1 LHKASSHRVILLVL
15 LLVRS
20 TPTKADTN
28 IYRNGDTRMLLKDT
42 TIKQAK
48 WTDNTKNGK
57 KLRDGGGLY
66 LHVKESGKYWR
77 MAYRYLGKQK
87 TLAIGIYDDVS
98 LAEARKARDDAR
110 SLLAQG
116 IDPSQAKQEARA
128 TAKAKE
134 RDTFEEVARD
144 FHQNKAEGWSKRHAD
159 KWLSGMQTYLFPSL
173 GGKPIASIT
182 APMLLDVLRL
192 VEKRGII
199 ETTHT
204 LKQSAGQVFRY
215 GIQTGK
221 CERNPAADL
230 QGALKPIVTKHMAA
244 ILEPAKTGE
253 FLRACEGYSGHPVTR
268 VALLLSAL
276 LFQRPGNIRQMQW
289 DWVDFDQA
297 MLTIPAEHMKRTVHG
312 KVNGRPHFVPLCRQA
327 LALLNEIKPLT
338 GQGVYVFPSTR
349 TQSRPMSDMTLNAAM
364 RRMGFTKEE
373 MTAHGFRAMARTLMI
388 EKLSGIH
395 ADVIEAQLAHGKS
408 GPLGMAYDR
417 TEYMEQRR
425 AMMQQWADYLDRLR
439 TGGDVLPFNRVA

>member
-1 LHKASSHRVILLVL
+1 MAL
-15 LLVRS
+15 
-20 TPTKADTN
+20 TDT
-28 IYRNGDTRMLLKDT
+28 G
-42 TIKQAK
+42 IKQAK
-48 WTDNTKNGK
+48 WTGNTKNGK
-57 KLRDGGGLY
+57 KLPDGGGLY

-98 LAEARKARDDAR
+98 LAQARKARDDAR

-116 IDPSQAKQEARA
+116 IDPSQAKQEAKA
-128 TAKAKE
+128 QAKAKE

-144 FHQNKAEGWSKRHAD
+144 FHQNKAEGWSKSHAE
-159 KWLSGMQTYLFPSL
+159 KWLSQMQKYIFPAFGS
-173 GGKPIASIT
+173 KPIATIT

-192 VEKRGII
+192 VEKRGTH
-199 ETTHT
+199 ETAHR
-204 LKQSAGQVFRY
+204 LRQYAGQVFMY

-230 QGALKPIVTKHMAA
+230 KGALKPVITEHMAA
-244 ILEPAKTGE
+244 LLEPAKVGE
-253 FLRACEGYSGHPVTR
+253 FLRACEGYSGEVITR

-276 LFQRPGNIRQMQW
+276 LFQRPANIRQMQW
-289 DWVDFDQA
+289 AWIDFDQA
-297 MLTIPAEHMKRTVHG
+297 MLTIPAANMKRTVHG

-349 TQSRPMSDMTLNAAM
+349 TQSRSMSDATLNAAM
-364 RRMGFTKEE
+364 RRMGFAKDE
-373 MTAHGFRAMARTLMI
+373 MTAHGYRAMAQTLML

-395 ADVIEAQLAHGKS
+395 PDVIEAQLAHGKS

-439 TGGDVLPFNRVA
+439 TGGAVIPFNRVA

>member
-1 LHKASSHRVILLVL
+1 MALTDR
-15 LLVRS
+15 
-20 TPTKADTN
+20 
-28 IYRNGDTRMLLKDT
+28 G
-42 TIKQAK
+42 IKQAK
-48 WTDNTKNGK
+48 WSGK
-57 KLRDGGGLY
+57 AVGNKLSDGQGLH
-66 LHVKESGKYWR
+66 LHVMESGKYWR

-87 TLAIGIYDDVS
+87 TLSIGIYPAVS
-98 LAEARKARDDAR
+98 LAQARKAKDKAR

-116 IDPSQAKQEARA
+116 IDPSQAKQEAKA
-128 TAKAKE
+128 TAKAMKGS
-134 RDTFEEVARD
+134 TFEEVARD
-144 FHQNKAEGWSKRHAD
+144 FHQTKAEGWSKSHAD
-159 KWLSGMQTYLFPSL
+159 KWLSGMKSYLFPSL
-173 GGKPIASIT
+173 GKKPIATIT

-204 LKQSAGQVFRY
+204 LKQCAGQVFRY

-230 QGALKPIVTKHMAA
+230 QGALKPIITKHMAA
-244 ILEPAKTGE
+244 LLEPAKVGA
-253 FLRACEGYSGHPVTR
+253 FLRACEGYSGYPSTR

-276 LFQRPGNIRQMQW
+276 LFQRPANIRQMQW
-289 DWVDFDQA
+289 DWIDFDQA
-297 MLTIPAEHMKRTVHG
+297 LLTIPAEHMKRTVHG

-338 GQGVYVFPSTR
+338 GQGMYVFPSTR

-395 ADVIEAQLAHGKS
+395 PDVIEAQLAHGKS

-425 AMMQQWADYLDRLR
+425 TMMQRWADYLDELKADR
-439 TGGDVLPFNRVA
+439 GAI

>member
-1 LHKASSHRVILLVL
+1 MAL
-15 LLVRS
+15 
-20 TPTKADTN
+20 TDTF
-28 IYRNGDTRMLLKDT
+28 
-42 TIKQAK
+42 IKQAK
-48 WTDNTKNGK
+48 WTGK
-57 KLRDGGGLY
+57 PTGDKHSDGHGLY

-77 MAYRYLGKQK
+77 MAYRHLGKQK
-87 TLAIGIYDDVS
+87 TLAIGIYPAVT
-98 LAEARKARDDAR
+98 LAQARKATEKAR
-110 SLLAQG
+110 GLLAQD
-116 IDPSQAKQEARA
+116 IDPSQAKQEAKA
-128 TAKAKE
+128 HAKAME
-134 RDTFEEVARD
+134 RNTFEEVARE
-144 FHQNKAEGWSKRHAD
+144 FHQTKSDGWSKRHAD
-159 KWLSGMQTYLFPSL
+159 KWLSGMQAYLFPSL
-173 GGKPIASIT
+173 GGKAIASIT

-199 ETTHT
+199 ETVHT

-230 QGALKPIVTKHMAA
+230 QGALKPIVTKHMSA
-244 ILEPAKTGE
+244 ILEPAKVGE
-253 FLRACEGYSGHPVTR
+253 FLRACEGYSGHPSTR

-276 LFQRPGNIRQMQW
+276 LFQRPANIRQMQW

-312 KVNGRPHFVPLCRQA
+312 KVNGRPHLVPLCRQS

-338 GQGVYVFPSTR
+338 GQGIYVFPSTR
-349 TQSRPMSDMTLNAAM
+349 TQSRPMSDVTLNAAM
-364 RRMGFTKEE
+364 RRMGFTKDE

-388 EKLSGIH
+388 EKLSGISP
-395 ADVIEAQLAHGKS
+395 DVIEAQLAHGKS

-425 AMMQQWADYLDRLR
+425 TMMQQWGDYLDRLR
-439 TGGDVLPFNRVA
+439 TGAAVIPFRTA